1 MSTTEIVPHE
11 HVVFTEFEGGD
22 AVLVDLDT
30 KKYFQLNP
38 TATIVWRGLEGGKTL
53 EEIVGDMTA
62 EYEVSTEH
70 AARSVERL
78 LGNLRDFKLV
88 RPRLRDEGRRG
99 D

>member
-1 MSTTEIVPHE
+1 MSTTEMVPHE

-38 TATIVWRGLEGGKTL
+38 TATLVWRGLEGGKTP
-53 EEIVGDMTA
+53 EEIVREMTA
-62 EYEVSTEH
+62 EYDVSTEH

-78 LGNLRDFKLV
+78 LNNLRDFKLV
-88 RPRLRDEGRRG
+88 RPR
-99 D
+99 